1 MKSWKR
7 FKEEKKEFLSDSLI
21 EELNKEGIDPYIYK
35 VYLDIFYNGDETKGS
50 SIEYESCYEGEFN
63 SLAEFIEYY
72 YTYYAYD
79 EDESI
84 EFDNFFFDCVNL
96 SDIGEVLIDEYIE
109 EDEDDLQTASLFIG
123 DDEDTEDSDTHNTNE
138 EESIIK
144 EKLNTFFDEKRR
156 TSDWEYMNTAEKYMA
171 IAEEYINIL
180 SSLRNITKREAV
192 QVFQDNHPN
201 EKYIDYSSGED
212 FLFDIY
218 AGEYFYYQDPDSSLY
233 FIFRS
238 P

>member
-7 FKEEKKEFLSDSLI
+7 FKEEKKEPLSDNLI
-21 EELNKEGIDPYIYK
+21 EELNKEGIDPYLYK
-35 VYLDIFYNGDETKGS
+35 IYLDIFYNGDETKGS

-63 SLAEFIEYY
+63 SLAEFVEDY
-72 YTYYAYD
+72 YTYDAYD

-84 EFDNFFFDCVNL
+84 EFDTFFLVCVNL
-96 SDIGEVLIDEYIE
+96 SDMGEVLIDEYIE
-109 EDEDDLQTASLFIG
+109 EDEDYLQTASLFIG
-123 DDEDTEDSDTHNTNE
+123 DDEDTEDSDAHNTHE

-144 EKLNTFFDEKRR
+144 EKLNTFFNEKRR
-156 TSDWEYMNTAEKYMA
+156 TSNWEYSD

-180 SSLRNITKREAV
+180 SSLRGITKREAV
-192 QVFQDNHPN
+192 QVFQNNHPN
-201 EKYIDYSSGED
+201 EKYIDYSSGAD
-212 FLFDIY
+212 FLFDPY
-218 AGEYFYYQDPDSSLY
+218 AGEYFYYHDPDSDLY

>member
-7 FKEEKKEFLSDSLI
+7 FKEEEKKESLSDSLI
-21 EELNKEGIDPYIYK
+21 EELSKEGIDPYLYK
-35 VYLDIFYNGDETKGS
+35 IYLDIFYNGDETNGS

-63 SLAEFIEYY
+63 SLAEFVEYY

-79 EDESI
+79 DDMSI
-84 EFDNFFFDCVNL
+84 EFDTFFSECVNL

-123 DDEDTEDSDTHNTNE
+123 DDEDTEDSDTHNTYE

-156 TSDWEYMNTAEKYMA
+156 TSNWEYSD

-218 AGEYFYYQDPDSSLY
+218 AGEYFYYQDPDSGLY
-233 FIFRS
+233 FIFRC

>member
-7 FKEEKKEFLSDSLI
+7 FKEEEKKESLSDSLI
-21 EELNKEGIDPYIYK
+21 EELSKEGIDPYLYK
-35 VYLDIFYNGDETKGS
+35 IYLDIFYNGDETKGS
-50 SIEYESCYEGEFN
+50 SIEYESCYEGGFN
-63 SLAEFIEYY
+63 SLAEFVEYY
-72 YTYYAYD
+72 YTYYEYD
-79 EDESI
+79 DDMSI
-84 EFDNFFFDCVNL
+84 EFDTFFSECVNL

-123 DDEDTEDSDTHNTNE
+123 DDEDTEDSDTHNTYE

-156 TSDWEYMNTAEKYMA
+156 TSNWEYSD

-180 SSLRNITKREAV
+180 SSLRGITKREAV

-201 EKYIDYSSGED
+201 EKYIDYSSGAD

-218 AGEYFYYQDPDSSLY
+218 AEEYFYYHDPDSRLY

>member
-7 FKEEKKEFLSDSLI
+7 FKEEKKEYLSDSLI

-50 SIEYESCYEGEFN
+50 IPEYDSCYVGEFN
-63 SLAEFIEYY
+63 SLAEFVEDY
-72 YTYYAYD
+72 YTYDAYD
-79 EDESI
+79 DDMSI
-84 EFDNFFFDCVNL
+84 EFDTFFLDCVNL
-96 SDIGEVLIDEYIE
+96 SDIGEVLINEYIE
-109 EDEDDLQTASLFIG
+109 EDEDYLQKASLFIG
-123 DDEDTEDSDTHNTNE
+123 DDEDTEDSDVHNTHE

-144 EKLNTFFDEKRR
+144 EELNTFFNEKRR
-156 TSDWEYMNTAEKYMA
+156 TDEWKYSD

-180 SSLRNITKREAV
+180 SSLRGITKREAV

-201 EKYIDYSSGED
+201 EKYIDYSSGAN
-212 FLFDIY
+212 FLFDPY
-218 AGEYFYYQDPDSSLY
+218 AGEYFYYRDLDYRVY
-233 FIFRS
+233 FIFRC

>member
-7 FKEEKKEFLSDSLI
+7 FKEEKKEPLSDNLI
-21 EELNKEGIDPYIYK
+21 EELNKEGIDPYLYK
-35 VYLDIFYNGDETKGS
+35 IYLDIFYNGDETKGS

-63 SLAEFIEYY
+63 SLAEFVEDY
-72 YTYYAYD
+72 YTYDAYD
-79 EDESI
+79 DDMSI
-84 EFDNFFFDCVNL
+84 EFDTFFLVCVNL
-96 SDIGEVLIDEYIE
+96 SDIGEVLINEYIE
-109 EDEDDLQTASLFIG
+109 EDEDYLQKASLFIG
-123 DDEDTEDSDTHNTNE
+123 DDEDTEDSDTYNTQE

-144 EKLNTFFDEKRR
+144 EELNTFFNEKRR
-156 TSDWEYMNTAEKYMA
+156 TDGWEYSGSEYSD

-180 SSLRNITKREAV
+180 SSLRGITKREAV

-201 EKYIDYSSGED
+201 EKYIDYSSGAD
-212 FLFDIY
+212 FLFDPY
-218 AGEYFYYQDPDSSLY
+218 AGEYFYYHDPDSSLY

>member
-7 FKEEKKEFLSDSLI
+7 FKEEEKKESLSDSLI
-21 EELNKEGIDPYIYK
+21 EELNEEGIDPYLYK

-63 SLAEFIEYY
+63 SLAEFVEYY

-79 EDESI
+79 DDMSI
-84 EFDNFFFDCVNL
+84 EFDTFFSECVNL

-123 DDEDTEDSDTHNTNE
+123 DDEDTEDSDTHNTYE

-156 TSDWEYMNTAEKYMA
+156 TSNWEYSD

-180 SSLRNITKREAV
+180 SSLRGITKREAV

>member
-7 FKEEKKEFLSDSLI
+7 FKEEEKKESLSDSLI
-21 EELNKEGIDPYIYK
+21 EELSKEGIDPYLYK
-35 VYLDIFYNGDETKGS
+35 IYLDIFYNGDETKGS

-63 SLAEFIEYY
+63 SLAEFVEYY

-84 EFDNFFFDCVNL
+84 EFDTFFSECVNL

-109 EDEDDLQTASLFIG
+109 DEDYLQTASLFIG
-123 DDEDTEDSDTHNTNE
+123 DDEDTEDSDTHNTHE

-156 TSDWEYMNTAEKYMA
+156 TSNWGYSD